1 MIFYIKIMV
10 GLHSVA
16 YFMQWVSGLDL
27 LMEQRLK
34 TSHQSRHFEFNLIF

>member
-1 MIFYIKIMV
+1 MV

-34 TSHQSRHFEFNLIF
+34 THQCCHFEFNLIF